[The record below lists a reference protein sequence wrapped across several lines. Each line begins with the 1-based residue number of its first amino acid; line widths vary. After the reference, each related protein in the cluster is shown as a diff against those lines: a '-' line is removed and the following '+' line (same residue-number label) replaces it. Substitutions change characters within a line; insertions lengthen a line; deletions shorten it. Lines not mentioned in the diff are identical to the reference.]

1 MTAVSAAETG
11 RAFTFADLD
20 DAPDDGRRWEL
31 IDGSLVVSPAPFLR
45 HQVAVREIVAILQ
58 AARTSDTIVVP
69 SPYDWRVAATTE
81 SFQPDAVVIRRS
93 DSDLDGPLRATPL
106 LIVEVLSGDDA
117 RDRVFKRA
125 RYEALGVSAY
135 WLVDTTDPVTITELR
150 LESGRYVERATVSG
164 RAKFATD
171 WPYAVRLTPAALIEP

>member
-1 MTAVSAAETG
+1 MAAMPATEIG

-45 HQVAVREIVAILQ
+45 HQVAVRELVAILQ
-58 AARTSDTIVVP
+58 AARTSDTVVVP
-69 SPYDWRVAATTE
+69 APYDWRIAATTE
-81 SFQPDAVVIRRS
+81 SFQPDAVVIQRS
-93 DSDLDGPLRATPL
+93 DADLDGPLRATPL

-125 RYEALGVSAY
+125 RYEALQVPAY
-135 WLVDTTDPVTITELR
+135 WLVDTADPATVTELR
-150 LESGRYVERATVSG
+150 LQSGRYVERATVSG
-164 RAKFATD
+164 RDELATD